1 MVDFAGTDDSNAI
14 FISYTHVDNQP
25 FGPDALRW
33 ISYLHEQ
40 LTSRLEQLLGQRVP
54 VWRDDKLQG
63 NDVFVETTVEQLSR
77 VSALISV
84 CSPRYLKSEWC
95 QRELNEFL
103 AAAKSGG
110 GLQVGTKS
118 RVFKVVKT
126 PVPLN
131 ELRAPLDALL
141 GYEFYEEISGQ
152 RRIREFLLNPDPQQ
166 RWKFYARVDDLAQDI
181 AALLEDLS
189 GDGHRGSN
197 GAQAGGRCPW
207 PRRSWQ
213 PRSTTISLGRSSRFT
228 CWAAG
233 TGLGRRA
240 RTGRFPIS
248 RWTSPAGWPL
258 ATAWRS

>member
-1 MVDFAGTDDSNAI
+1 MSDFAATGDGNAI

-40 LTSRLEQLLGQRVP
+40 LTSRLEQLLGQRVT

-63 NDVFVETTVEQLSR
+63 NDVFAETTVEQLSR

-141 GYEFYEEISGQ
+141 GYEFYEEIPGQ
-152 RRIREFLLNPDPQQ
+152 RRIREFLLNPDPEQ

-189 GDGHRGSN
+189 EDGHRGSN
-197 GAQAGGRCPW
+197 GAQAGGAHGL
-207 PRRSWQ
+207 
-213 PRSTTISLGRSSRFT
+213 LGRGQLGPGLASRQ
-228 CWAAG
+228 
-233 TGLGRRA
+233 R
-240 RTGRFPIS
+240 
-248 RWTSPAGWPL
+248 PAG
-258 ATAWRS
+258 A